1 MTLVMLVIISLM
13 WFPLGLFFLG
23 TGDAKSC
30 GMMSLTV
37 GIVTV
42 LGGFYQAAVP
52 VGTSNLWDGAILI
65 TFGLFYMLVAHALIW
80 GVENMKSVGNA
91 SLMVCIICAI
101 YCIANMNGF
110 PAGLAKVAP
119 NMYLAFMF
127 ATFVVLTLAV
137 WANCYG
143 KLSGKVVGG
152 MLIVFTFTG
161 LIMPAFW
168 LFLLGKFP
176 F

>member
-1 MTLVMLVIISLM
+1 M

-30 GMMSLTV
+30 GMISLIV

-42 LGGFYQAAVP
+42 MGGFYQAAMP
-52 VGTSNLWDGAILI
+52 PGNLWDGAILI
-65 TFGLFYMLVAHALIW
+65 TFGLFYCLVAHALIW
-80 GVENMKSVGNA
+80 GVENMKSVGNT
-91 SLMVCIICAI
+91 SLMVAIICAI
-101 YCIANMNGF
+101 YCIANLNGY
-110 PAGLAKVAP
+110 PQGLAKVAATP
-119 NMYLAFMF
+119 YLAFMF
-127 ATFVVLTLAV
+127 ATFVILTVAV

-143 KLSGKVVGG
+143 KISGKVVGG
-152 MLIVFTFTG
+152 MLILFTFTG
-161 LIMPAFW
+161 LIMPAFS

>member
-30 GMMSLTV
+30 GFISLVV

-42 LGGFYQAAVP
+42 SGGFYQAAVP
-52 VGTSNLWDGAILI
+52 VGSSNLWDGAILI

-80 GVENMKSVGNA
+80 GVENMKSVGNT
-91 SLMVCIICAI
+91 SLMVGVICAV
-101 YCIANMNGF
+101 YFVANLSGF
-110 PAGLAKVAP
+110 PAGLAKVAATP
-119 NMYLAFMF
+119 YLAFMF
-127 ATFVVLTLAV
+127 LTFVVLTLAV

-143 KLSGKVVGG
+143 KMSGKVVGF
-152 MLIVFTFTG
+152 LLVVLTFTC
-161 LIMPAFW
+161 LLAPAFS
-168 LFLLGKFP
+168 LFLLGKLP